1 MSHEDPR
8 GSKSRVASTTSRLL
22 ALAQSESYLIDEWK
36 DEIDRAVVAPRYT
49 THSCEVAVWYVSE
62 LRERERGSR
71 GLTRSGPPNPKRSL

>member
-49 THSCEVAVWYVSE
+49 THSCEVAMWYVSE
-62 LRERERGSR
+62 LRERG
-71 GLTRSGPPNPKRSL
+71 GPEG

>member
-49 THSCEVAVWYVSE
+49 TRICEVAVWYVSE
-62 LRERERGSR
+62 LRERGGQEG
-71 GLTRSGPPNPKRSL
+71 